1 VWRRRLVAHS
11 VCFWYFKKCDEGVAF
26 TLQRRGV
33 TATPDDDLT
42 MSPAFLIIAI
52 VTLFAAAAA
61 MSLRNLVHCALSLV
75 VALAGLA
82 ALYLQLDA
90 QFVGFAQILVYVGA
104 VAILIVFAVLLTRSD
119 ATPNQAILAPSW
131 IVGIAVSAGVFATLG
146 WAALNSP
153 GLPKQMPPAP
163 EATVKNIGDLLMT
176 RYVLP
181 LEVIGLLL
189 TAALI
194 GAVIIAM
201 KEETP
206 KSGSSRRESA
216 PSEKLER
223 TDPALRD
230 CYEAKKGGG
239 V

>member
-1 VWRRRLVAHS
+1 V
-11 VCFWYFKKCDEGVAF
+11 
-26 TLQRRGV
+26 
-33 TATPDDDLT
+33 
-42 MSPAFLIIAI
+42 SPAFLIIAV

-75 VALAGLA
+75 VTFAGLA
-82 ALYLQLDA
+82 ALYLQLGA
-90 QFVGFAQILVYVGA
+90 EFVGFAQILVYVGA

-119 ATPNQAILAPSW
+119 ATPNQAILAPGW
-131 IVGIAVSAGVFATLG
+131 IVGIAVSAVVFATLG

-163 EATVKNIGDLLMT
+163 EVTVKNIGDLLMT

-201 KEETP
+201 RDDAP

-216 PSEKLER
+216 PSEK
-223 TDPALRD
+223 
-230 CYEAKKGGG
+230 GGHS
-239 V
+239 